1 MNEIRSYFALFCLL
15 GFLFSGCSTSTIPE
29 VQASVD
35 EEYVFRLD
43 VDSFRRNPLI
53 ISKYIKV
60 VFEDLLWD
68 SKRGTEWVEILGG
81 VSRYNVSWVEF
92 SEKPQITFIFPWGR
106 INVVISDDYRLR
118 GFNPGFSSR
127 FAKNDLRRIN
137 GLNLGATIH
146 GFSYYIRHVK
156 EFSGPR

>member
-1 MNEIRSYFALFCLL
+1 MSGRCIYLALFC
-15 GFLFSGCSTSTIPE
+15 FFSLVIGGCSAYTTPEVRFGFEEEYAFEIDVVALRKNTSTIPSYMM
-29 VQASVD
+29 A
-35 EEYVFRLD
+35 
-43 VDSFRRNPLI
+43 
-53 ISKYIKV
+53 
-60 VFEDLLWD
+60 VFENLLWD
-68 SKRGTEWVEILGG
+68 NEDGIEWVEIVSG
-81 VSRYNVSWVEF
+81 VSRYNADWVEF

-146 GFSYYIRHVK
+146 GFSYYIRHVR